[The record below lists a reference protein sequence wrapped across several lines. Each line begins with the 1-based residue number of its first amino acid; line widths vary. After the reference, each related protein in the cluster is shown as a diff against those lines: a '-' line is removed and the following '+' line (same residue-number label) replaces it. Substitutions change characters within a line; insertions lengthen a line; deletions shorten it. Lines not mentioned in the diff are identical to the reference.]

1 MTREEKGQEIAALT
15 EKLANATTFYIT
27 DASGLT
33 VEQVNNLRR
42 ACFKQGVEM
51 QVSKN
56 TLLRKALEANGKIT
70 PELDKALNGPTAVL
84 FSETGS
90 IPARVISDFRKASKG
105 VEKPVLKAAWIDASV
120 YVGEN
125 ELEGL
130 TKLKTKHE
138 LLGELI
144 GLLQSP
150 AKNVISALQSG
161 GSKLAGILKTLET
174 RNAA

>member
-15 EKLANATTFYIT
+15 EKFANATTFYIT

-42 ACFKQGVEM
+42 ACFKAGVEL

-56 TLLRKALEANGKIT
+56 TLIRKALEANGKIS
-70 PELDKALNGPTAVL
+70 PELDKALNGPTAVM
-84 FSETGS
+84 FAEGGS
-90 IPARVISDFRKASKG
+90 IPARVISDFRKAAKG
-105 VEKPVLKAAWIDASV
+105 LEKPVLKAAWIDASV
-120 YVGEN
+120 YVGDKEV
-125 ELEGL
+125 EGL
-130 TKLKTKHE
+130 TKLKSKQE
-138 LLGELI
+138 LLGELV

-161 GSKLAGILKTLET
+161 GGKIAGILKTLEN
-174 RNAA
+174 RAA

>member
-1 MTREEKGQEIAALT
+1 
-15 EKLANATTFYIT
+15 
-27 DASGLT
+27 
-33 VEQVNNLRR
+33 
-42 ACFKQGVEM
+42 
-51 QVSKN
+51 
-56 TLLRKALEANGKIT
+56 
-70 PELDKALNGPTAVL
+70 VL

-90 IPARVISDFRKASKG
+90 IPARVISDFRKAAKG
-105 VEKPVLKAAWIDASV
+105 LEKPVLKAAWIDASV

-161 GSKLAGILKTLET
+161 GNKLAGILKTLET